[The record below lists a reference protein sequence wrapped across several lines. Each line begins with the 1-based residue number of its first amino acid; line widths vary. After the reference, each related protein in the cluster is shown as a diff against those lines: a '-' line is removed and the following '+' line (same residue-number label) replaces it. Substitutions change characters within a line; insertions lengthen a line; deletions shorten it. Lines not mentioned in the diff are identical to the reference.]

1 METVEYHRL
10 GQSGLMVSPLT
21 LGTMTFGGEG
31 FLAAAGDTGVD
42 EAREL
47 IAQSR
52 DAGVNFFDTA
62 DVYSSG
68 ESERILGEALG
79 DAIDDVLIATKVGM
93 KVGYGPNDRGLSRKH
108 IVEQCEQSLRNLGRD
123 HIDLY
128 QVHSWDGLT
137 PLEETLGA
145 LGHLIDEGK
154 VRYIGCSNY
163 SAWHIVKALGVA
175 DREHLPKFVV
185 SQSFYSPAFREVEM
199 ELLPAV
205 IDAGMGM
212 TVWSPLAGGLTSGKY
227 RRDQQPDSDRHLGD
241 WDEPPVDDPNRLWD
255 TVDALV
261 EVGEEHGCSAAR
273 VSVAWLLTRPGV
285 SSVIIGAR
293 HGDQLADNL
302 AAMEL
307 ELTDDQIDKIERASR
322 PKMPYPIWHQRKTVA
337 ERLSDPDKVLPLS
350 ATG

>member
-1 METVEYHRL
+1 MEYRQL
-10 GQSGLMVSPLT
+10 GQSGLLVSPLT
-21 LGTMTFGGEG
+21 VGTMTFGGEG
-31 FLAAAGDTGVD
+31 FLAAAGNTDVD

-47 IAQSR
+47 IARSR

-62 DVYSSG
+62 NVYSNG

-79 DAIDDVLIATKVGM
+79 AAIDDVLIGTKVGM
-93 KVGYGPNDRGLSRKH
+93 KVGDGPNDRGLSRKH
-108 IVEQCEQSLRNLGRD
+108 IIEQCEQSLRNLGRD

-145 LGHLIDEGK
+145 MGHLVDQGK

-175 DREHLPKFVV
+175 EREHLPKFVV
-185 SQSFYSPAFREVEM
+185 TQAFYSPAFRDVEM

-227 RRDQQPDSDRHLGD
+227 RRDQQPASGRHLSD
-241 WDEPPVDDPNRLWD
+241 WDEPPVDDPDRLWD
-255 TVDALV
+255 TVDALI

-273 VSVAWLLTRPGV
+273 ASVAWLMTRPGI

-307 ELTDDQIDKIERASR
+307 ELTEDQIDKIERASR
-322 PKMPYPIWHQRKTVA
+322 PKLPYPIWHQHKNVA
-337 ERLSDPDKVLPLS
+337 ERLSHADKVLPL
-350 ATG
+350 APAG

>member
-1 METVEYHRL
+1 MEYRNL
-10 GQSGLMVSPLT
+10 GRSGLMVSPVS

-31 FLAAAGDTGVD
+31 FFASAGSTAVD

-62 DVYSSG
+62 DVYSKG
-68 ESERILGEALG
+68 VSERILGEALG
-79 DAIDDVLIATKVGM
+79 SAIDDVLIATKVGM
-93 KVGYGPNDRGLSRKH
+93 KVGAGPNDRGLSRKH
-108 IVEQCEQSLRNLGRD
+108 IIDQCEQSLRNLGRD

-128 QVHSWDGLT
+128 QVTSWDGLT

-145 LGHLIDEGK
+145 LGHLVDQGK

-175 DREHLPKFVV
+175 ERAHLPAYVV
-185 SQSFYSPAFREVEM
+185 TQSFYSPAFRDVEM

-205 IDAGMGM
+205 LDAGMGM
-212 TVWSPLAGGLTSGKY
+212 TVWSPLAGGLISGKY
-227 RRDQQPDSDRHLGD
+227 RRDQQPDSGRHLGD
-241 WDEPPVDDPNRLWD
+241 WDEPPVDDPDRLWD

-261 EVGEEHGCSAAR
+261 EVGEDHGCSAAR

-285 SSVIIGAR
+285 SSVIVGAR
-293 HGDQLADNL
+293 HRDQLVDTL

-307 ELTDDQIDKIERASR
+307 DLTDAQIDKIERASR
-322 PKMPYPIWHQRKTVA
+322 PHQPYPIWHQRKTVT
-337 ERLSDPDKVLPLS
+337 ERLSGADKVLPL
-350 ATG
+350 GVPD